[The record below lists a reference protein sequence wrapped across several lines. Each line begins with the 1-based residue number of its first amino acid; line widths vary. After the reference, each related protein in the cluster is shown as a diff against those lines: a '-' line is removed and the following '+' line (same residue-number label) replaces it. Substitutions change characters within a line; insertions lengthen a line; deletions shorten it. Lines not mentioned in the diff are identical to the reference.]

1 MALLDSASLLRPI
14 SDPEPAGPNLEYD
27 AGFAEF
33 ERSLAGKAEQQIGD
47 VLIPAEEPDWNAV
60 QRLSLDLLARTKDL
74 RVACPLVRA
83 LLSRSGFV
91 GYEEGLGLVSAMI
104 ERYWDALHPQLDP
117 DDGNDPTIRI
127 NTLTSLCGPDAIQ
140 ALRMAILFR
149 SRALGPVTARDCL
162 GGEGAHLDATAI
174 DAAAQEAALDELQA
188 LLAACERIVEHIRAI
203 ERAFEEHVGTRGPD
217 LSKLMQLI
225 QQMLKFLRPRVASRN
240 VEAGN
245 ADPSHAENGATNGA
259 PGLDTP
265 GGRLHGD
272 VRSRDDVIRAL
283 DKICDYYQRYEP
295 SSPIPLLIV
304 RCKRLVSMNFL
315 DILRDLAPEGLS
327 QAEAVTGSKRES

>member
-1 MALLDSASLLRPI
+1 MALLDSESLLRPI
-14 SDPEPAGPNLEYD
+14 SVPEPAGPNLEYD

-47 VLIPAEEPDWNAV
+47 VLIPAEEPDWNSV

-74 RVACPLVRA
+74 RVVCPLVRA
-83 LLSRSGFV
+83 LLSRAGFV
-91 GYEEGLGLVSAMI
+91 GYEEGLGLVSSMI

-117 DDGNDPTIRI
+117 DDDNDPTIRI
-127 NTLTSLCGPDAIQ
+127 NTLTSLCGPEAIQ
-140 ALRMAILFR
+140 SLRMAPLFR

-162 GGEGAHLDATAI
+162 GGEGARLDSAAV
-174 DAAAQEAALDELQA
+174 DAASQEAALDELET
-188 LLAACERIVEHIRAI
+188 LLAACDRIVEHIRAI

-217 LSKLMQLI
+217 LSKLMQLV
-225 QQMLKFLRPRVASRN
+225 QQMLKFLRPRVTSRRA
-240 VEAGN
+240 ETGN
-245 ADPSHAENGATNGA
+245 ASASHENGATNGA
-259 PGLDTP
+259 PSLDAP
-265 GGRLHGD
+265 GGQLHGD

-327 QAEAVTGSKRES
+327 QAEAVTGTKRES

>member
-1 MALLDSASLLRPI
+1 MAFLDSESLLRPI
-14 SDPEPAGPNLEYD
+14 SVPEPAGPNLEYD
-27 AGFAEF
+27 TLFAEL

-47 VLIPAEEPDWNAV
+47 VLIPAEEPDWNGV
-60 QRLSLDLLARTKDL
+60 QRLSLDLLGRTKDL

-83 LLSRSGFV
+83 LLSRSGFA

-140 ALRMAILFR
+140 ALRAAPLFR
-149 SRALGPVTARDCL
+149 SRALGPVSTRDCL
-162 GGEGAHLDATAI
+162 GGEGARLDPAAV
-174 DAAAQEAALDELQA
+174 DAAAQEVALDELQT
-188 LLAACERIVEHIRAI
+188 LVGACDRTVEHIRGI

-217 LSKLMQLI
+217 LSRLMQLI
-225 QQMLKFLRPRVASRN
+225 QQLLKFLRPRLANRRA
-240 VEAGN
+240 EAGN
-245 ADPSHAENGATNGA
+245 ADATHDENGATNGA
-259 PGLDTP
+259 TSHDAPAA
-265 GGRLHGD
+265 RLHGD

-283 DKICDYYQRYEP
+283 DKICEYYQRYEP

-327 QAEAVTGSKRES
+327 QAETVTGTKRES